1 MKKKILMFAGCVT
14 LFSAGLFSCKK
25 DDNTSSGNAQF
36 NMRLTDAPANYDAV
50 NIDIQQIG
58 FTMQGKSEVMIT
70 PNRVGVYNILKFKN
84 GLDTMLSSM
93 SLPAGTV
100 GQIRLVL
107 GSNNSVVVA
116 GVSHA
121 LNTPSAQESGLK
133 LNLNQTFAA
142 NGSYDIWFD
151 FDAAKSIVE
160 TGAGSYKLKPTI
172 RAYSAVTNGRIS
184 GNVLPLAA
192 FATVYAVN
200 GTDTSAAVPS
210 NIDGSF
216 VISGLAT
223 GSYQLIYEPAV
234 SAYLS
239 FSTSVNVTYG
249 SITSA
254 GTITLHP

>member
-1 MKKKILMFAGCVT
+1 MKMKILMVAGCVT
-14 LFSAGLFSCKK
+14 LFSAGFFSCKK
-25 DDNTSSGNAQF
+25 DSNTSSSNAQF
-36 NMRLTDAPANYDAV
+36 TMHLTDAPAYYDAV

-58 FTMQGKSEVMIT
+58 FTMTGKSEVMIT
-70 PNRVGVYNILKFKN
+70 PNRAGVYNILKFKN
-84 GLDTMLSSM
+84 GVDTLLSSI

-116 GVSHA
+116 GVSYP

-133 LNLNQTFAA
+133 LNLNQTFVA

-160 TGAGSYKLKPTI
+160 TGSGSYKLKPTI
-172 RAYSAVTNGRIS
+172 RAYSATTNGKVS
-184 GNVLPLAA
+184 GTVLPTIA

-200 GTDTSAAVPS
+200 GSDTSSAIPAA
-210 NIDGSF
+210 DGSF
-216 VISGLAT
+216 VISGLASGT
-223 GSYQLIYEPAV
+223 YQLIYSPAV
-234 SAYLS
+234 STYLS
-239 FSTSVNVTYG
+239 YSTSVNVTYG

-254 GTITLHP
+254 GTVTLHP